1 MIPQW
6 IIKKYKLNELEV
18 RELNILLT
26 MILSLFSS
34 CSLIVLM
41 SIGEQV
47 NSAFAGEGPATYE
60 EMILGLI
67 VIQAVVTFL
76 LIKIVDT
83 SYLVRRVL
91 KRLDD
96 IEE

>member
-26 MILSLFSS
+26 MVLSLFSS
-34 CSLIVLM
+34 CSLILLK
-41 SIGEQV
+41 SNGGQV
-47 NSAFAGEGPATYE
+47 NSVFAGEGPATYE
-60 EMILGLI
+60 EMVLGLI